1 MKRIL
6 LTLALCGIALPALSD
21 TYNIDSSHTF
31 TYFEVNHLGLSTFRG
46 RFDKTTGT
54 VQLDR
59 AKKQGSVEITIDAN
73 SVSTGVEKLNAHL
86 KNADFFEVEKFPTIT
101 FKSSDFR
108 FEEDELVQVI
118 GELTMHGV
126 TRPVTLDVR
135 SFVCKDHPMT
145 RKPACGVDAQTR
157 IKRSD
162 FGINYALPTVADE
175 VTIHIEVE
183 AHKQG

>member
-6 LTLALCGIALPALSD
+6 LTIALCGVALPALAD
-21 TYNIDSSHTF
+21 NYKIDSSHAF

-46 RFDKTTGT
+46 RFDKTTGSAT
-54 VQLDR
+54 LDR
-59 AKKQGSVEITIDAN
+59 AKQQGSVEVTIDVN
-73 SVSTGVEKLNAHL
+73 SVSTGVEKLDTHL
-86 KNADFFEVEKFPTIT
+86 KNADFFDVEHFPVIT

-108 FEEDELVQVI
+108 FEEDELVQVV
-118 GELTMHGV
+118 GDLTMHGQ
-126 TRPVTLDVR
+126 TRSVTLEVR

-145 RKPACGVDAQTR
+145 RKPACGLDAELQIR
-157 IKRSD
+157 RSD
-162 FGINYALPTVADE
+162 FGIKYALPAVGDE